1 MNPTNDISPDELQA
15 MHRLVDGRLPAEQA
29 AALRETLC
37 PAALDMLAD
46 WQRQHDQLRQ
56 LHAAQQHEP
65 MPAALR
71 NVAEHLQA
79 RQRRYHHWG
88 RRGSMAAALLLA
100 FGLGWGTHDQWH
112 GNPVAPLGNP
122 PDSLASSAPR
132 AFAQQAAIAY
142 AVFQPEKRHPVEV
155 PAAEQDHLVRWLSNR
170 LGRSLTVPVLE
181 AQGFELVGGRLLP
194 GATAPRGQFMYEA
207 PSGQRITLYLGAVSQ
222 QEHATETAFEF
233 HAEAGVASFYW
244 IDQGFGY
251 ALSGNLPRQRLL
263 ALATAVHAQLLA
275 GEGQQR
281 AESQ

>member
-29 AALRETLC
+29 AALCETLS
-37 PAALDMLAD
+37 PAALDMLAE
-46 WQRQHDQLRQ
+46 WQRQHDQMRQ

-71 NVAEHLQA
+71 AAAEHLQA
-79 RQRRYHHWG
+79 RQRRYRDWG

-112 GNPVAPLGNP
+112 GNSVAPLGMP
-122 PDSLASSAPR
+122 SDSLASSAPR

-170 LGRSLTVPVLE
+170 LGRSLTVPVLD

-194 GATAPRGQFMYEA
+194 GATPPRGQFMYEA

-222 QEHATETAFEF
+222 DERATETAFEF
-233 HAEAGVASFYW
+233 HDEAGVASFYW

-251 ALSGNLPRQRLL
+251 ALSGNLPRARLL
-263 ALATAVHAQLLA
+263 ALATAVHAQLQPGV
-275 GEGQQR
+275 GER
-281 AESQ
+281 IESH